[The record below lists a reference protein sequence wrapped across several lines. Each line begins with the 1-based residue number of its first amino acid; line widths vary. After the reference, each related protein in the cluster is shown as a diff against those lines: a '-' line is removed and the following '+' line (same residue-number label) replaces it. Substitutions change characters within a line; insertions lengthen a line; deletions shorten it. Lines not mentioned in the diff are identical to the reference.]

1 MSRAIILIEA
11 SEVKCITKHGA
22 HSELG
27 DSALGLSLSDKMT
40 DLY

>member
-1 MSRAIILIEA
+1 MPYIFIKDA

-40 DLY
+40 D

>member
-1 MSRAIILIEA
+1 MNRPFIFMEK
-11 SEVKCITKHGA
+11 SEGESITKRGA

-40 DLY
+40 G

>member
-1 MSRAIILIEA
+1 MQRPFIFIEE
-11 SEVKCITKHGA
+11 SEGKSITKHGA

-40 DLY
+40 D